1 MKSRSENL
9 GKRLAPD
16 YASLRHRIPATQR
29 HLCHLCER
37 CHLCAGNA
45 GTLTGISPREFVAQP
60 LPDCGSRRQRSV
72 MCPGYGPSSM
82 ESMTVTTSMRRSP
95 DGAQMRGK
103 NWPPS
108 SVIRVGTLSEPL
120 SRSLWYGQSRIT
132 GRRASAAPLHP
143 GYGPSSMESMSS
155 MRTASSMAP
164 YTPDRVVR
172 SDISQSGVQ

>member
-1 MKSRSENL
+1 
-9 GKRLAPD
+9 
-16 YASLRHRIPATQR
+16 
-29 HLCHLCER
+29 
-37 CHLCAGNA
+37 
-45 GTLTGISPREFVAQP
+45 
-60 LPDCGSRRQRSV
+60 
-72 MCPGYGPSSM
+72 
-82 ESMTVTTSMRRSP
+82 
-95 DGAQMRGK
+95 MRGK